1 MYDTIPNIQTHSRRI
16 TMKKTLLLSVVASTM
31 IMAGGDI
38 APVEPI
44 IVPVVES
51 GWKFDGNMVAYYQTR
66 DNTVANDP
74 TLAGDLSLF
83 GTDASA
89 NNFGIQLRAVNDDLF
104 WGLGAGFEVTGMATS
119 GLISDMPGGA
129 IQTAGTYDHN
139 IGGALT
145 QAYLTYNIDMIDTG
159 LKIGRQTLPKSL
171 SPFAFSE
178 QWTPVQNTFDAA
190 LVVNSSIPD
199 TTLVYAFVDKAN
211 ASNGNL
217 DTFGKIA
224 YGPAVATQTALDGVH
239 MVTAQNKS
247 IEGLTLTGSFYIA
260 PKMVLTTDDLMVA
273 WGDAKFNYDGYSVA
287 LQGGTI
293 ITGEPVAGIKNTI
306 AYGAEIGAKYNLF
319 DMNFDTSVAY
329 SSVDNGTVGVFNAGG
344 VKTPLYTQMIL
355 NQNKISLNSNTV
367 VARIGVEVLGGH
379 LGVAYDMS
387 TVVDAVPT
395 ATVTTLGNQLTADYA
410 ELDVTYKTKIT
421 DNTELF
427 AAYVMTDDKALT
439 DTQNFVRVWARYN
452 FK

>member
-51 GWKFDGNMVAYYQTR
+51 GWKFDGNMVAYYQTQ
-66 DNTVANDP
+66 DSTTTD
-74 TLAGDLSLF
+74 LF
-83 GTDASA
+83 GTDASR

-104 WGLGAGFEVTGMATS
+104 WGLGAGFEVTGLAS
-119 GLISDMPGGA
+119 SSLISDGN
-129 IQTAGTYDHN
+129 IQTAGTYNNN

-159 LKIGRQTLPKSL
+159 LKLGRQTLPKAL

-211 ASNGNL
+211 GSFNANI
-217 DTFGKIA
+217 DTFGLA
-224 YGPAVATQTALDGVH
+224 NPTTPAPDSNGIH
-239 MVTAQNKS
+239 MITAQNKS
-247 IEGLTLTGSFYIA
+247 FEGLTLTGSFYYAQEMTQNVA
-260 PKMVLTTDDLMVA
+260 PNTATDDIMVA
-273 WGDAKFNYDGYSVA
+273 WGDAKFTYDGYSIG
-287 LQGGTI
+287 LQGGSV
-293 ITGEPVAGIKNTI
+293 ITGEPVGYKDTM
-306 AYGAEIGAKYNLF
+306 AYGAKIGAKFNI
-319 DMNFDTSVAY
+319 FDTDFASCVAF
-329 SSVDNGTVGVFNAGG
+329 SSVDDGNVPIHNLGTG

-355 NQNKISLNSNTV
+355 NQ
-367 VARIGVEVLGGH
+367 GVIKTDTDYVMAKAGADVLGGH
-379 LGVAYDMS
+379 FGVAFGY
-387 TVVDAVPT
+387 AIENR
-395 ATVTTLGNQLTADYA
+395 TLGLNNSPF
-410 ELDVTYKTKIT
+410 ELDVSYKTKVT
-421 DNTELF
+421 ENTELF
-427 AAYVMTDDKALT
+427 AAYVMTDADDAT
-439 DTQNFVRVWARYN
+439 FNGGDAQNFVRVWARYN